1 MDRHRPALSRRA
13 ALLLAIPPGLFLA
26 VFFAWPVATIVAR
39 GLLPEGGFDPGGVLA
54 VWTRPATLD
63 VLVFTLALALGATG
77 LTLAAGLPAAWVF
90 ARFRFPGKTVARAL
104 VTVPFVLPTVVVAS
118 AFLALLGPRSPVN
131 ALLETLLGPDAP
143 RVHLDGS
150 VAAIV
155 LAAVFYNIAV
165 VIRLVGG
172 LWAHLD
178 PRTEEAARMLGASPW
193 GAFREATWPLLRPA
207 VLSATSIVFLF
218 TFTSFGI
225 VLLLGAPGQATLEV
239 EIYRQT
245 AVLLD
250 LEAAAALS
258 VLQLAGVFVLLL
270 AHARAQERLAVE
282 QRLRPVAEVERRQ
295 RPVASEPRWRS
306 CWAGWPRSWGCRC
319 WSSWNGHSP
328 RRAGYSLAAY
338 GALIEQPRRA
348 GLFVPP
354 AEAIGNSLAFALAT
368 LLIAGALGL
377 CAALVIGYRRGW
389 LPQAFDALVML
400 PLGTSA
406 VTVGFGFLITLDSP
420 PLDLRTSVLLI
431 PLAHSL
437 VALPFVVR
445 AVAPVIR
452 SIDPRL
458 REAAAVLG
466 ATPRRSWREVDGPIV
481 ARAALVGAGF
491 AFAVS
496 LGEFGATLFI
506 ARPDSPTLPIAIY
519 RLLGLPGAANFG
531 QAMAL
536 STVLLLMTAV
546 AVLLIERLRG
556 AGPSPF

>member
-1 MDRHRPALSRRA
+1 MSRRA
-13 ALLLAIPPGLFLA
+13 ALLLAAPPALFLA
-26 VFFAWPVATIVAR
+26 LFFVWPVASIVLM
-39 GLLPEGGFDPGGVLA
+39 GLFPPSGFDPGAVLA
-54 VWTRPATLD
+54 VWSRPATLR
-63 VLVFTLALALGATG
+63 VLAFTLALAVGATA
-77 LTLAAGLPAAWVF
+77 LTLLGGLPAAWVF
-90 ARFRFPGKTVARAL
+90 ARFTFPGKSAARAL
-104 VTVPFVLPTVVVAS
+104 ATVPFVLPTVVVAS
-118 AFLALLGPRSPVN
+118 AFLALLGPRSPIN
-131 ALLETLLGPDAP
+131 GLLEALLGPDAP
-143 RVHLDGS
+143 QVRLDGS
-150 VAAIV
+150 TIAIV
-155 LAAVFYNIAV
+155 LASVFYNIAV
-165 VIRLVGG
+165 VLRMVGG

-178 PRTEEAARMLGASPW
+178 PRAEEAARMLGASPW
-193 GAFREATWPLLRPA
+193 RAFREVTWPLLRPA
-207 VLSATSIVFLF
+207 VLSATSIVLLF
-218 TFTSFGI
+218 TLTSFGI

-258 VLQLAGVFVLLL
+258 ILQLVGVFVLLL

-282 QRLRPVAEVERRQ
+282 QRLRPVAEVERPPGTR
-295 RPVASEPRWRS
+295 RERAAVVAVLVGLLALLGLPLLMLVERS
-306 CWAGWPRSWGCRC
+306 FAGSG
-319 WSSWNGHSP
+319 
-328 RRAGYSLAAY
+328 GYSLSAY
-338 GALIEQPRRA
+338 QSLLEPPRHA

-354 AEAIGNSLAFALAT
+354 AEAIGNSLMFAFAT
-368 LLIAGALGL
+368 LLIAGSLGL
-377 CAALVIGYRRGW
+377 CAALVVGYRRGW
-389 LPQAFDALVML
+389 LPQTFDALVML

-406 VTVGFGFLITLDSP
+406 VTVGFGFLVALDEP

-466 ATPRRSWREVDGPIV
+466 AAPRRSWREIDGPIV

-491 AFAVS
+491 AFAIS

-506 ARPDSPTLPIAIY
+506 VRPDRPTLPIAIY
-519 RLLGLPGAANFG
+519 RLLGLPGAANFA

-536 STVLLLMTAV
+536 STVLLVLTAI
-546 AVLLIERLRG
+546 AVLLMDRLRG
-556 AGPSPF
+556 IGPSPF

>member
-1 MDRHRPALSRRA
+1 
-13 ALLLAIPPGLFLA
+13 
-26 VFFAWPVATIVAR
+26 
-39 GLLPEGGFDPGGVLA
+39 
-54 VWTRPATLD
+54 
-63 VLVFTLALALGATG
+63 
-77 LTLAAGLPAAWVF
+77 
-90 ARFRFPGKTVARAL
+90 
-104 VTVPFVLPTVVVAS
+104 
-118 AFLALLGPRSPVN
+118 
-131 ALLETLLGPDAP
+131 
-143 RVHLDGS
+143 
-150 VAAIV
+150 
-155 LAAVFYNIAV
+155 
-165 VIRLVGG
+165 
-172 LWAHLD
+172 
-178 PRTEEAARMLGASPW
+178 
-193 GAFREATWPLLRPA
+193 
-207 VLSATSIVFLF
+207 
-218 TFTSFGI
+218 

-245 AVLLD
+245 AVMLD
-250 LEAAAALS
+250 LGAAAALS
-258 VLQLAGVFVLLL
+258 VLQLVGVFALLL

-282 QRLRPVAEVERRQ
+282 QRLRPTAEVERPAATR
-295 RPVASEPRWRS
+295 RERAAVAVTLGGLAALLGLPLLVLVERS
-306 CWAGWPRSWGCRC
+306 FAGA
-319 WSSWNGHSP
+319 
-328 RRAGYSLAAY
+328 AGYSTAAY
-338 GALIEQPRRA
+338 QALLEPPRR

-354 AEAIGNSLAFALAT
+354 AEAIANSLTFAFAT
-368 LLIAGALGL
+368 LLIAGSLGL

-389 LPQAFDALVML
+389 LPQTFDALVML

-406 VTVGFGFLITLDSP
+406 VTVGFGFLITLDAP

-466 ATPRRSWREVDGPIV
+466 AAPRRSWREVDGPIV

-506 ARPDSPTLPIAIY
+506 ARPDTPTLPIAIY
-519 RLLGLPGAANFG
+519 RLLGLPGATTFA

-536 STVLLLMTAV
+536 STILLLLTAV

>member
-1 MDRHRPALSRRA
+1 MNRRV
-13 ALLLAIPPGLFLA
+13 ALLLAAPPGVFLA

-39 GLLPEGGFDPGGVLA
+39 GLLPEGGLDPGSVWA
-54 VWTRPATLD
+54 VWTRPST
-63 VLVFTLALALGATG
+63 TQALAFTVALSLGCTA
-77 LTLAAGLPAAWVF
+77 LTLLVGLPAAWVF
-90 ARFRFPGKTVARAL
+90 ARMAFPGKAVARAL

-118 AFLALLGPRSPVN
+118 AFLALLGPRSPLN
-131 ALLETLLGPDAP
+131 ALLEAVLGPAAP
-143 RVHLDGS
+143 RLRLDGS
-150 VAAIV
+150 TVAIV
-155 LAAVFYNIAV
+155 LASVFYNVAV

-178 PRTEEAARMLGASPW
+178 PRAEEAARMLGASPSR
-193 GAFREATWPLLRPA
+193 AFRETTWPLLRPA
-207 VLSATSIVFLF
+207 VLSATSIVLLF
-218 TFTSFGI
+218 TLTSFGI

-250 LEAAAALS
+250 LGAAAALS
-258 VLQLAGVFVLLL
+258 VLQLGGVFLLLL

-282 QRLRPVAEVERRQ
+282 QRLRPVAEVERAPRT
-295 RPVASEPRWRS
+295 RRERAAVVTTLGGLATLLGLPLAVLVERSFAGAS
-306 CWAGWPRSWGCRC
+306 
-319 WSSWNGHSP
+319 
-328 RRAGYSLAAY
+328 GYSAAAY
-338 GALIEQPRRA
+338 QALLEPSQR

-354 AEAIGNSLAFALAT
+354 AEAVANSLLFAVVT
-368 LLIAGALGL
+368 LLVAGTLGL
-377 CAALVIGYRRGW
+377 CAALVIGYRRGL

-406 VTVGFGFLITLDSP
+406 VTVGFGFLITLDAP

-431 PLAHSL
+431 PLAHAI

-445 AVAPVIR
+445 AVSPVIR
-452 SIDPRL
+452 AIDPRL

-466 ATPRRSWREVDGPIV
+466 AAPRRSWREVDGPIV

-506 ARPDSPTLPIAIY
+506 ARPDTPTLPVAIY
-519 RLLGLPGAANFG
+519 RLLGLPGATTFA

-536 STVLLLMTAV
+536 STVLLVLTALS
-546 AVLLIERLRG
+546 VLVIERLRG